1 MGDRNSSETAIGP
14 KKISLF
20 VKLNLCTK
28 CCPNRDSYYRKRPL
42 SYHRSSTQLHHK
54 LNNIRKLNS
63 PNNYIYS

>member
-28 CCPNRDSYYRKRPL
+28 CCPNRWAA
-42 SYHRSSTQLHHK
+42 
-54 LNNIRKLNS
+54 
-63 PNNYIYS
+63 NYVIGETII